1 MNASTVHEVMILAE
15 EAVVTDAVA
24 VVAVEVADEVVACT
38 AVDSKVDSTSL
49 RIRTHQGRLRMV
61 RLCNTVRTL
70 LQTSHNS
77 HNMAI
82 RKHLRQTCITLV
94 SLRHR
99 QRRIKVKELVEPDR
113 PVRKLRLA
121 SMVSWRR

>member
-38 AVDSKVDSTSL
+38 AADTKVGSTSL

-70 LQTSHNS
+70 LQTSHN
-77 HNMAI
+77 MAI

-99 QRRIKVKELVEPDR
+99 QRRIKVKEVVEPDR